1 MTTASTDASR
11 GRLLVVGVV
20 AVAVLALGGL
30 AAAEMVTADGP
41 DGETVLNDSAQRY
54 ASAESVTGN
63 ATVTVTNGTET
74 ETATVEFAA
83 TEDNSSR
90 LVVHSNG
97 STAAVG
103 TNGTVAWVYAPS
115 AGIVRTVDP
124 DDVNET
130 ALAQRL
136 AAANDTAAG
145 TATPAPE
152 ALTVTPMSTAERETL
167 RENVRDNVTITR
179 TDTTTLDGEEA
190 YVVEVA
196 STNESVTATTTAW
209 VSTDDSRLLRV
220 RVTDGEYQMT
230 VDYSD
235 QRFNASIH
243 PETFKPPTDRS
254 ASAALGTTSY
264 ERYDAL
270 AANASVTVPE
280 LDADGYAFREG
291 VVGTAQGETIVAQR
305 YAGPANV
312 TVVTTDAALPFDDAN
327 RTVTVDGQQ
336 ANVTSGRDRTVV
348 YWTDEGTTYA
358 VTTEGSVEET
368 VALARNLS

>member
-1 MTTASTDASR
+1 MTTASSDDSR

-41 DGETVLNDSAQRY
+41 DGETILNDSAQRY
-54 ASAESVTGN
+54 ATAESVTGN

-83 TEDNSSR
+83 TDDDSSR
-90 LVVHSNG
+90 LVVHHNG

-130 ALAQRL
+130 AMRQRL
-136 AAANDTAAG
+136 AAVNDTTG

-152 ALTVTPMSTAERETL
+152 TLTVTPMSTAERETL
-167 RENVRDNVTITR
+167 RENVRDNVTVTR
-179 TDTTTLDGEEA
+179 TDTTTVDGEEA
-190 YVVEVA
+190 YVVAVE
-196 STNESVTATTTAW
+196 STNESVTATATAW
-209 VSTDDSRLLRV
+209 VSTDDSRLLQM
-220 RVTDGEYQMT
+220 RVTDGDYELT
-230 VDYSD
+230 VDYSA
-235 QRFNASIH
+235 QQFNASIH

-264 ERYDAL
+264 ERYEAL
-270 AANASVTVPE
+270 AANASVAAPE
-280 LDADGYAFREG
+280 LDADGYAFHEG

-305 YAGPANV
+305 YDGPANV
-312 TVVTTDAALPFDDAN
+312 TVVTTDAALPFGDAN

-348 YWTDEGTTYA
+348 YWTNEETTYA
-358 VTTEGSVEET
+358 VVSEGPVEET
-368 VALARNLS
+368 VALARALS